1 MKIAILQCHHIR
13 FRGKK
18 KDYLLFI
25 TDSILSVLILYNET
39 EIFCVFLDNAISIF
53 EKSPKSNK
61 SKFETLASQ
70 TFFNKKK
77 KMICQMNLL
86 KLSF

>member
-61 SKFETLASQ
+61 KRWLHRHFLI
-70 TFFNKKK
+70 KKK
-77 KMICQMNLL
+77 K
-86 KLSF
+86 KRYVK